1 MCVLYISSKFHCD
14 NRLSPIIIRQLN
26 DNPEQL
32 IRPLGTQIA
41 TLCLTQHV
49 LPWVAPE
56 LQFSVAAADYMINF
70 V

>member
-1 MCVLYISSKFHCD
+1 MSV
-14 NRLSPIIIRQLN
+14 IIRQLN

-32 IRPLGTQIA
+32 IRPFGAQIA
-41 TLCLTQHV
+41 THCLTQHV

-56 LQFSVAAADYMINF
+56 LQFSVAAADYMINI